1 MSLSMMPPEI
11 ATNIFCQLPCFADV
25 FALSTVCHRLR
36 RLWLKNVTPIYNEMA
51 PRNIPCEGAA
61 RRFLVDQDGPDLE
74 SPMSA
79 KDVVRMLRNADVVEN
94 AILQFER
101 EIVSRVRSEWR
112 LLHIW
117 SVQRAELTFK
127 CNSDG
132 LDSQRILW
140 YAQPSSDV
148 DSHRAP
154 TLHPY
159 LLLNLGSDET

>member
-1 MSLSMMPPEI
+1 VSTSLSSRSLSVHQIWIDRAEGTPRNTNLIAALMSSILERGSGSSHMSLSMMPSEI
-11 ATNIFCQLPCFADV
+11 ATDIFCQLPCFADV

-101 EIVSRVRSEWR
+101 EIVSRVRSKWR
-112 LLHIW
+112 LLHI
-117 SVQRAELTFK
+117 
-127 CNSDG
+127 
-132 LDSQRILW
+132 
-140 YAQPSSDV
+140 
-148 DSHRAP
+148 
-154 TLHPY
+154 
-159 LLLNLGSDET
+159 